1 MDPVFVMPEDYG
13 AYTLDLL
20 DAIEAC
26 RDQRQMAVALGDTR
40 RAAYEERRRN
50 KLINDLERVF
60 AELKREKRRSL
71 KVFK

>member
-13 AYTLDLL
+13 AYSLDLL

-60 AELKREKRRSL
+60 AELKREKRRS

>member
-13 AYTLDLL
+13 AYSLDLL

-26 RDQRQMAVALGDTR
+26 RDQRQVAVALGDTR

-60 AELKREKRRSL
+60 AELKREKRRS

>member
-1 MDPVFVMPEDYG
+1 MDSNFVMPEDYG
-13 AYTLDLL
+13 AYSLDLL